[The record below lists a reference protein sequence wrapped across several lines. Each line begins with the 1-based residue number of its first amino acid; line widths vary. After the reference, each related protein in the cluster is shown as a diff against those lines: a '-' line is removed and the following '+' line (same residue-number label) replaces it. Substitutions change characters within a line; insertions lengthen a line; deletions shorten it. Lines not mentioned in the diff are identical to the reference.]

1 MTTVPD
7 DPILICYDGSHEAD
21 LAIDAAAAL
30 LGPRRAVVLDVGPP
44 LTPEESLAV
53 LAPVAPAGAFREL
66 NAEDALDRAKAGAAR
81 ATGAGFTAEARG
93 IVDAPVWAGI
103 VDVANEIGAAAIV
116 LGSRSLDAGREA
128 LEGSVSHDVVRHA
141 ACPVLVVPRRA

>member
-1 MTTVPD
+1 MSD
-7 DPILICYDGSHEAD
+7 DPILICYDGSHGAD

-66 NAEDALDRAKAGAAR
+66 NADDALDRARTAVGLLAPGLLLAR
-81 ATGAGFTAEARG
+81 ALALGAGFAWGLTRG
-93 IVDAPVWAGI
+93 GGPLLA
-103 VDVANEIGAAAIV
+103 
-116 LGSRSLDAGREA
+116 SLA
-128 LEGSVSHDVVRHA
+128 
-141 ACPVLVVPRRA
+141 RRAARWDHRGR